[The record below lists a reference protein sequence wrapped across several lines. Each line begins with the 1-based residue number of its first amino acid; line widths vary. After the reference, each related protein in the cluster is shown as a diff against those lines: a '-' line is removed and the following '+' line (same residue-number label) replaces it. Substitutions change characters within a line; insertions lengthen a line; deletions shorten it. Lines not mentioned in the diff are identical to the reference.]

1 MVPCIES
8 EPKRTA
14 RTLRKKERIPKQ
26 NTTTQGADIRSL
38 FRRIG
43 NHNRE
48 QNNYLQG
55 KIKPKEDSII
65 VLD

>member
-14 RTLRKKERIPKQ
+14 RALRKKERIPKQ
-26 NTTTQGADIRSL
+26 DTTTQRADIRSL
-38 FRRIG
+38 FRRIR

-48 QNNYLQG
+48 QNN
-55 KIKPKEDSII
+55 
-65 VLD
+65 